1 MFLINFLKSIFKRLV
16 NSFRIPSLI
25 GFLTNKPKEQLLAE
39 APPAKGNWDRLN
51 LENSWVYFAIVFLM
65 ILLAS
70 YNKLAGL
77 FINTKSKIDVLN
89 YQGEGS
95 PLTIVYKA
103 ASVIYLL
110 DYTIQTIAFIC
121 LVSLVIYA
129 WKRKK

>member
-1 MFLINFLKSIFKRLV
+1 MFLINLLKSIFKRLV

-25 GFLTNKPKEQLLAE
+25 GFLTNKPKAQLLAE

-65 ILLAS
+65 ILLAF

-89 YQGEGS
+89 YQGESS

-103 ASVIYLL
+103 ASAIYLL
-110 DYTIQTIAFIC
+110 DYAIQTIAFIF

>member
-16 NSFRIPSLI
+16 NHYRIVSWV

-39 APPAKGNWDRLN
+39 APPRKTNWDRLAF
-51 LENSWVYFAIVFLM
+51 EKYWVYYAILVLT

-70 YNKLAGL
+70 YNALATF

-110 DYTIQTIAFIC
+110 DYTVQTIAFIC

>member
-1 MFLINFLKSIFKRLV
+1 
-16 NSFRIPSLI
+16 LI

-70 YNKLAGL
+70 YNKLAGF

-110 DYTIQTIAFIC
+110 DYTVQTIAFIC

>member
-16 NSFRIPSLI
+16 NHYRIVSWI

-39 APPAKGNWDRLN
+39 APPRKLNWDRWGF
-51 LENSWVYFAIVFLM
+51 EKYWVYFAILVLT
-65 ILLAS
+65 ILLAF

-110 DYTIQTIAFIC
+110 DYVVQTIAFIC